1 METNLIQEDVKNE
14 IFINEKNDVKLQQ
27 SSSAVDFVNSL
38 IQEKGIFNACKILSE
53 TTLLPT
59 QYRNPASIMIALD
72 MCERTGLSLFAV
84 TNNLNII
91 NGKPSWSAQAVISM
105 VKNYYNNKNL
115 KVRHTFVGAE
125 DTEEFGCRIEVYD
138 AEDNIVEQ
146 GTDVTLKLA
155 KSEGWL
161 KNPTSKWHTMPKQML
176 IYRAYSFFART
187 HTPELLMGFNHTDD
201 ELRDVN
207 NSMTSNPYNP
217 FDGDEE
223 VLFNGK

>member
-1 METNLIQEDVKNE
+1 MDLNLIEEDSNNAISVDNQKNLTLKKSLTTSDFLSSLVQERGVFE
-14 IFINEKNDVKLQQ
+14 
-27 SSSAVDFVNSL
+27 
-38 IQEKGIFNACKILSE
+38 ACKMLSE

-59 QYRNPASIMIALD
+59 QYRTPASIMIALE

-105 VKNYYNNKNL
+105 VKNYYNHKNL
-115 KVRHTFVGAE
+115 TVKHKFIG
-125 DTEEFGCRIEVYD
+125 TEGTDEYGCRVEVYD
-138 AEDNIVEQ
+138 PENNIVEQ
-146 GTDVTLKLA
+146 GTDVTIKLA

-161 KNPTSKWHTMPKQML
+161 KSPTSKWHTMPSQML

-187 HTPELLMGFNHTDD
+187 NVPELLMGFNHTDD

-207 NSMTSNPYNP
+207 NSMISKPYNP

-223 VLFNGK
+223 VLFDGK